1 MISISSLLYI
11 INSECKINE
20 FFKANQVFYHRTF
33 TVEFQQ
39 IMRLKI
45 NGVLC
50 VLGVPRLRFTAARQ
64 ALRCNLF
71 IIPLSLLDKKGFP
84 LQSFTR
90 D

>member
-1 MISISSLLYI
+1 
-11 INSECKINE
+11 
-20 FFKANQVFYHRTF
+20 
-33 TVEFQQ
+33 
-39 IMRLKI
+39 MRLKI

-71 IIPLSLLDKKGFP
+71 IISLSLLDKKGFP

-90 D
+90 KQLLGNKSILILYMIIIIYLIINKV

>member
-1 MISISSLLYI
+1 
-11 INSECKINE
+11 
-20 FFKANQVFYHRTF
+20 
-33 TVEFQQ
+33 
-39 IMRLKI
+39 MRLKI